1 MRTDCEGSVRE
12 PQCLQTAEPTSSSQT
27 VAEPHSLHLTDMQG
41 EENEETAE
49 IEKQERDYPI
59 VVSPRPHSIFAIK
72 QINFQSLPLFLP
84 LPWPI
89 FPLNQCHLQQ

>member
-12 PQCLQTAEPTSSSQT
+12 PQFLQTAEPTSSSQT

-59 VVSPRPHSIFAIK
+59 VVSSRPHSIFAIK
-72 QINFQSLPLFLP
+72 QGLTFSLYLSSYHYHGQYFL
-84 LPWPI
+84 
-89 FPLNQCHLQQ
+89 